1 MEENPDNTM
10 DDCVI
15 IVEENEAESR
25 QSQNEKPGEGSSK
38 NLLDT
43 CAVCLQSLQSRD
55 PRLLPCLHSFCSKCV
70 PLPAR
75 YVALAVGKPTAP
87 GGANSAAEANKKQV
101 GVIRCPVCKQECAE
115 KYVME
120 NYFVKDTA
128 EVPSSTVEKS
138 SQVCT
143 SCEDKTEATGFCV
156 ECVEWLC
163 KTCVEAHQ
171 RVKFTKDHAIRQ
183 KEEVSPAVCLPN
195 QRPVFCPIHKQE
207 QLKLFCETCDRLTCR
222 DCQLLEHKEHRYQFL
237 EDAFKNQKGYI
248 EALTAKLLEKN
259 TQIDCVKE
267 QLKKRLIEIEE
278 NHKKVEQEIK
288 LAILSLIVEV
298 NRRGKGLM
306 NQLQALAK
314 DRRTKLV
321 QQEKE
326 ILNFSKHVEHVL
338 NFAKSAVCN
347 SSSTALLYSK
357 RLIMFQLHYLL
368 RAKCDPSLITNSTI
382 HFHCDPTFWAKNVVN
397 LGSLVVDNNPLNQQ
411 NSLHTSASTSH
422 SGLNQGEPA
431 LPLHPQS
438 FLLSNLPPD
447 VNLSQLQQQI
457 DRLAQRNSMALK
469 LHAVPPNP
477 QGVHSQS
484 PVGASQTHLLQR
496 PPAGY
501 HCQQVPAESFQGLGP
516 PSQSVIHRTMV
527 TPPQPPRLINLQ
539 NLRREVS
546 SSSSQ
551 AQLTKNWENVPKVRT
566 ESTAHNLPSPEEI
579 NHLTQ
584 QAFHQ
589 LGSAGSLVLDDCLV
603 KDGKKENSHSKAS
616 VTNPSPGPSTPSSS
630 IKVAQSA
637 NMPTSSAHTST
648 EDNKGCSLTSSL
660 KTAGKEPQ
668 SKRPLVRLES
678 IRIKPELGG
687 VKKEYDFPVIV
698 VKEEDDEKKSTDKA
712 ASSKCTN
719 IPDSTREQD
728 TSDEELCYWVPRGR
742 QEQKETGEGGQEDD
756 PNEDWCAV
764 CQNGGE
770 LLCCEKCPKVF
781 HLSCH
786 VPALLTFPSGEWI
799 CTFCRSIT
807 FPEVVYDCLNSQ
819 QNSEKRK
826 SGGLPGL
833 PPTDLRKCER
843 LLLFLYCH
851 ELSVDFQ
858 EPVPPSIVPDYYKII
873 KRPMDLS
880 LVRRKLQRRNT
891 HHYQKPEDFV
901 SDIRLIFKNCAE
913 FNEPDSEVA
922 LAGKVLDDF
931 FHEKLKLLYPDKK
944 FPLPESTKPAREHT
958 TFSDDSDDDD
968 DDDDFI
974 QPKKKHW
981 KTEERLKKTLLM

>member
-1 MEENPDNTM
+1 MVGARGCSNALGTLDLSTSATPGSAGEKLIRHTWSASM
-10 DDCVI
+10 DAAGTSATWKI
-15 IVEENEAESR
+15 
-25 QSQNEKPGEGSSK
+25 G
-38 NLLDT
+38 
-43 CAVCLQSLQSRD
+43 
-55 PRLLPCLHSFCSKCV
+55 
-70 PLPAR
+70 
-75 YVALAVGKPTAP
+75 GK
-87 GGANSAAEANKKQV
+87 
-101 GVIRCPVCKQECAE
+101 
-115 KYVME
+115 
-120 NYFVKDTA
+120 
-128 EVPSSTVEKS
+128 
-138 SQVCT
+138 
-143 SCEDKTEATGFCV
+143 
-156 ECVEWLC
+156 
-163 KTCVEAHQ
+163 H
-171 RVKFTKDHAIRQ
+171 
-183 KEEVSPAVCLPN
+183 
-195 QRPVFCPIHKQE
+195 
-207 QLKLFCETCDRLTCR
+207 
-222 DCQLLEHKEHRYQFL
+222 LEHIQFL

-630 IKVAQSA
+630 IKGTHFLYHSNCTPINMSIEVITIDQSTVTYRVVSMPEDGTYLFHSLCYILHGHIRLTLDIWRNIVYVLNDWDRFKVWTDDGTGDNYTTQEHYKSEMLKPFTYASALAQSA